1 MQNTFPS
8 PKQKIRRMTDHGN
21 VDHLEVVLQRIGS
34 ESLEAVRARE
44 KSAFAKFA
52 GQNEQRLILFGAG
65 PLGRLVFQGLEQA
78 GARPIAFADNNE
90 RLWHTEIGGVPVLPP
105 STAAD
110 RYRNSACFVVTIYNG
125 SPARR
130 QLHTLGCKHVAPFA
144 ALFWKY
150 ADIFIPHLGIDLPH
164 KLSAYSD
171 EIRACREV
179 LADEDSQ
186 RELAGQLEW
195 RYWLED
201 DSLPPALDPAGTYF
215 PMDLIVPSDNE
226 IFVDCGSFQG
236 DIFPSFNAHWK
247 GRFQHIFALEPD
259 PQNRKALETTT
270 KNLGLVDRVTVIPY
284 ALGEHNGLV
293 SFASTGTV
301 TSQIVEGGEHSLSVE
316 CRRLDDIAWPVTPT
330 YVKMDIEGAEPRALV
345 GATDLLRRHHP
356 ILAVC
361 TYHRT
366 EDLWQIP
373 NLIRSIAPEYNLFL
387 RRYAEE
393 CWEGVCYA
401 IPDHRLKRA

>member
-8 PKQKIRRMTDHGN
+8 PKQKIRRMKDHGN

-52 GQNEQRLILFGAG
+52 GQNEERLILFGAG
-65 PLGRLVFQGLEQA
+65 PLGRQVFQGLEQA
-78 GARPIAFADNNE
+78 GARPTAFADNNE

-150 ADIFIPHLGIDLPH
+150 ADIFTPHLGIDLPH

-171 EIRACREV
+171 EIRACRGV

-215 PMDLIVPSDNE
+215 PMDLIAPSDNE

-259 PQNRKALETTT
+259 PQSRKALEATT
-270 KNLGLVDRVTVIPY
+270 KNLGLVDRVTVLPY
-284 ALGEHNGLV
+284 AVGEHNGLV

-301 TSQIVEGGEHSLSVE
+301 TSQIVDGGEHSLSVE
-316 CRRLDDIAWPVTPT
+316 CRRLDHIVWPVTPT
-330 YVKMDIEGAEPRALV
+330 YIKMDIEGAEPRALV